1 MPIFY
6 YNQDG
11 SFYGLKQSKDN
22 DLIQLKLK
30 IKSLYISFP
39 DNFKVGI
46 FTKNFIRLNINPLF
60 NFILNNPKNDK
71 NFKYITNEYNRAISL
86 IKNSFLHKIL
96 SHFFNNDFMKFIND
110 IIINNKSIYEY
121 LNISPPKIDKKI
133 SYGNLKLKYKILNGI
148 YTIDYGNYNDQNKIF
163 EN

>member
-39 DNFKVGI
+39 DKFKVGI

-60 NFILNNPKNDK
+60 NFILKNPKNDK
-71 NFKYITNEYNRAISL
+71 NFEYITNEYNRAISL
-86 IKNSFLHKIL
+86 IKKSFLYKIL
-96 SHFFNNDFMKFIND
+96 SHFFNNDFIKFIND
-110 IIINNKSIYEY
+110 IIINKKSIYEY
-121 LNISPPKIDKKI
+121 LNISPPKINKKIGYGDLNIIPPKI
-133 SYGNLKLKYKILNGI
+133 SYTNIHELNF
-148 YTIDYGNYNDQNKIF
+148 TTS
-163 EN
+163 